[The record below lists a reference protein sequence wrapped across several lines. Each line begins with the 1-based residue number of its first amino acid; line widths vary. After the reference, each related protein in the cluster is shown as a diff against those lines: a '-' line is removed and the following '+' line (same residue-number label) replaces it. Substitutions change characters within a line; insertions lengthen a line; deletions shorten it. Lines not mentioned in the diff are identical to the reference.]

1 MKKPNSSNRIF
12 DLDRQLT
19 KHPPSPP
26 PSSLPPSPSGSGF
39 LFNLEKAVQQ
49 PIERRS
55 PQKLSRLRLQMR
67 SFDDGQ
73 PIEIVSNG
81 EAFSPMVSRAFD
93 FDEPIAVQQED
104 YAEASAWDDDI
115 GEGDVPFQAE
125 SFETEDEVFP
135 GTEFASEDSRHSD
148 ALAREVEALR
158 QEVRSLQQT
167 PAPTAHSSSQ
177 SAALEARLQEIR
189 DEVRQM
195 QWQKQ
200 QPPER
205 KEVLTDRMEAI
216 RDELRSMR
224 HDREA
229 EALSQEYWQALE
241 LEPTFQDF
249 DRQMEEEYSPSRS
262 EAAQHVPVEVVP
274 PEAPD
279 PQAKAM
285 ELELSEQF
293 TEFDRMM
300 DAEAV
305 EVKESETNSHAHQLG
320 NGDTS
325 TDESV
330 DSQQRGDMEQQEQ
343 PQQEQQ
349 PPGDI
354 QGNADSQQL
363 GDTTQKEDEVIE
375 RTEESEEF

>member
-12 DLDRQLT
+12 ELDRQLT
-19 KHPPSPP
+19 KNRPSPP

-49 PIERRS
+49 PQERRS
-55 PQKLSRLRLQMR
+55 LQKPPRRQVR

-73 PIEIVSNG
+73 PIEIISNG
-81 EAFSPMVSRAFD
+81 DAFSPMVSRAFD

-104 YAEASAWDDDI
+104 YAEASSWDGDI
-115 GEGDVPFQAE
+115 AESDVPFQAQ

-135 GTEFASEDSRHSD
+135 GTEFASEDSPHSD

-158 QEVRSLQQT
+158 QEVRSLRQT
-167 PAPTAHSSSQ
+167 PAPTAHSSPQ

-189 DEVRQM
+189 DQVQQL

-205 KEVLTDRMEAI
+205 KEVLADRMVSI

-224 HDREA
+224 QDREA

-249 DRQMEEEYSPSRS
+249 DQQMEEEYSPSLS

-293 TEFDRMM
+293 TEFDQMM

-305 EVKESETNSHAHQLG
+305 KVTESETNSHARQLE
-320 NGDTS
+320 NGDTP
-325 TDESV
+325 TDESL
-330 DSQQRGDMEQQEQ
+330 
-343 PQQEQQ
+343 
-349 PPGDI
+349 
-354 QGNADSQQL
+354 DSQQL
-363 GDTTQKEDEVIE
+363 GDIEQPEQAQPPLRDAQGSADSQQLSNTKEQQQQQEDQVDEKIE
-375 RTEESEEF
+375 SLVF